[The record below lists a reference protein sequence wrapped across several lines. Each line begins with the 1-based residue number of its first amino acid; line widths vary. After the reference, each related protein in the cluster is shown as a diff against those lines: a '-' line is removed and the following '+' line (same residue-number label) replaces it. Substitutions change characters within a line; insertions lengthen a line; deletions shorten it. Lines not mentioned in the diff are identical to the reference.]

1 MSDLNAA
8 TSAPAQNLLDAW
20 RDDLASWALPQEI
33 LDQAPESPWSHP
45 VAMFTVGDEIDESIS
60 HRLAREA
67 LPSGGSVLDVGSGGG
82 RASLALEPPASMLVA
97 VDHQQEM
104 LDAFA
109 AAAVARGV
117 RSHQYLGDWPD
128 VADDVPE
135 CDVVVCHHVAYNVAD
150 IGPFLQALNAHAL
163 RRVVIEVPMH
173 HPLSNTNPLWKKFWG
188 LDRPV
193 VPTGHDLAAIC
204 TALGFDVHTEF
215 WPDITWGRRVDLG
228 EAERVRFTR
237 TRLCLPEERAPEV
250 AAALKELG
258 DMRSRDMAT
267 IWWDVRR

>member
-1 MSDLNAA
+1 MSGPNTDIPA
-8 TSAPAQNLLDAW
+8 SAQNLLDQW

-45 VAMFTVGDEIDESIS
+45 VAMFTVGDAIEDSIS
-60 HRLAREA
+60 HRIAREA
-67 LPSGGSVLDVGSGGG
+67 LPPEGSVLDVGSGGG
-82 RASLALEPPASMLVA
+82 RASLALVPPASMLVA

-150 IGPFLQALNAHAL
+150 IGPFLAALDAHAL
-163 RRVVIEVPMH
+163 HRVVLEVPMH

-188 LDRPV
+188 LERPV

-204 TALGFDVHTEF
+204 TALGFDVHTEL
-215 WPDITWGRRVDLG
+215 WQDVTWGRRVDLG

-237 TRLCLPEERAPEV
+237 IRLCLPEERAPEV
-250 AAALKELG
+250 AAALAELG
-258 DMRSRDMAT
+258 EMRSRDMAT